1 MVKYDSS
8 TSRAPGIHMFWWMAL
23 HRLHSWWCSYNFCFL
38 IVLRQSGSGVM
49 LANTLKEKVELS
61 TLTCESEVQLFVSLI
76 DCLDQSISYRYEKNT
91 YIEHIILLS

>member
-1 MVKYDSS
+1 
-8 TSRAPGIHMFWWMAL
+8 
-23 HRLHSWWCSYNFCFL
+23 
-38 IVLRQSGSGVM
+38 M